1 MKFSEEQTEAIRVR
15 NNCVVTAG
23 AGSGKTAV
31 LSERFLSL
39 LLDERNPA
47 KVDEILTLTFTKKAA
62 GEMKERIYRKIIE
75 KSKEENLSE
84 NGQMRLAEARSRF
97 ERATVTTIDAFC
109 NEVMGNA
116 LPLLGVPGLFTI
128 DPDAVA
134 RIRREEALHCLSEG
148 DVDPV
153 LFRLVRTVGYDTL
166 VDRLFC
172 AIGKQ
177 FSIFEP
183 PRVEE
188 RIRLQLRVTE
198 QELELLLES
207 LEEQCE
213 KYLED
218 PDESIKALQKLTD
231 DVRTVV
237 SGWENGNR
245 ETILSTLSGFSFS
258 GTGGKSNDKR
268 DFCKDR
274 LKRIK
279 ETAVKGA
286 EMLKYIRDGDHQIAV
301 ARLLDRY
308 AAAMRTAQ
316 IRNSVLDYRDV
327 ASGALRALKEDKA
340 LRARYKKKFRYIMV
354 DEFQDNNL
362 MQKELFYLLAEKADC
377 CGDGV
382 PAAVDLEPDK
392 LFFVGDEKQSIYLFR
407 GADVSVFRKLQNEQT
422 VLELTKN
429 YRSEPDLIRFFNR
442 FFPNRVMPVDA
453 AAAVDHEAV
462 FKELGYRDAEN
473 DRCEIELTCID
484 SELNASD
491 RSYLSARESEFA
503 YIAEWIRRK
512 IDDASF
518 LIDDNGRKRR
528 VHYSDFL
535 VLSRTSSEQKTME
548 RIFRERGIPY
558 ASEKKLTLFSESIA
572 VDFLQMVKAAVYP
585 NDRVAYLSFLR
596 SPLVSVPVSALSAL
610 LEDRPCSDPAVAE
623 AEEKLERVRS
633 LFPAGSLTDLF
644 RLFWYD
650 FGYRYFVI
658 KKKRN
663 RHYEEFAEYLLSY
676 LNRKE
681 EEGCSVID
689 LITELSHGGRDDNLF
704 SFSETSD
711 AVSIM
716 TIHKSKGLEAPVVIL
731 SQIDKAAGG
740 DRGAAVYRQ
749 YRRRIS
755 LRSQQIFEEG
765 GFQTESQQ
773 CEWLEFDIPPEDFYF
788 RKGKEKSAK
797 IDSIDKELAAAESK
811 RLLYVALTRAESHLL
826 ITGKRS
832 SRSET
837 DSFWQYFSPLLS
849 EEAELSDGRGFTLK
863 AGYRPCLE
871 TETYRKMRD
880 PELFTADAV
889 EKALETLQKRPDTPP
904 DFSGLF
910 RKNERT
916 ASGRETAAAGD
927 AAAGMPLPATEA
939 DAFLEESSTFSL
951 FGTLCH
957 NVLEK
962 ALTAKD
968 FDLTQTDIASMI
980 DGRLSP
986 RSEIIENVV
995 RRLVGRFLSSPFFR
1009 EHRDGELLTEK
1020 EFLLRREEGGRTVF
1034 VSCRADLIIKHP
1046 DKVIVVDFKTDRV
1059 KIPGFYDSQLSLYA
1073 EAAESI
1079 FGLPAE
1085 IKLVYLRERI
1095 C

>member
-1 MKFSEEQTEAIRVR
+1 MNFSEEQAQAIRIR
-15 NNCVVTAG
+15 KNCVVTAG

-39 LLDERNPA
+39 LLDEKNPA
-47 KVDEILTLTFTKKAA
+47 KIEEILTLTFTKKAA

-75 KSKEENLSE
+75 KSKDITLSAD
-84 NGQMRLAEARSRF
+84 QKTRLAEARSHF

-109 NEVMGNA
+109 NEVVGNA
-116 LPLLGVPGLFTI
+116 LPLLGVPGLFSV
-128 DPDAVA
+128 DPEAVS
-134 RIRREEALHCLSEG
+134 RIRREEALHCMAETG
-148 DVDPV
+148 VDPV
-153 LFRLVRTVGYDTL
+153 VFRLIRTVGYETL

-172 AIGKQ
+172 AIGEQ

-183 PRVEE
+183 PRLEE

-198 QELELLLES
+198 RELDNLMQS

-218 PDESIKALQKLTD
+218 PDESIKTLRKLTEE
-231 DVRTVV
+231 VRRVV
-237 SGWENGNR
+237 SEWETGDR
-245 ETILSTLSGFSFS
+245 ETILSTLSGFSFT

-268 DFCKDR
+268 DFCKAR
-274 LKRIK
+274 LKEIK
-279 ETAVKGA
+279 ETAAKGA
-286 EMLKYIRDGDHQIAV
+286 QMLKYLRGGDDQTAV

-316 IRNSVLDYRDV
+316 IKNSVLDYRDV

-340 LRARYKKKFRYIMV
+340 LRTRYKKKFRYIMV

-362 MQKELFYLLAEKADC
+362 MQKELFYLLAEKADRC
-377 CGDGV
+377 ADGV
-382 PAAVDLEPDK
+382 PAAADLESDK

-407 GADVSVFRKLQNEQT
+407 GADVSVFRKLQKEQT

-453 AAAVDHEAV
+453 AAAADHEAV
-462 FKELGYRDAEN
+462 FKELGYREAQN

-484 SELNASD
+484 PELNASD
-491 RSYLSARESEFA
+491 RTYLAERESEFA
-503 YIAEWIRRK
+503 YIAEWIRQK
-512 IDDASF
+512 TGDSSF
-518 LIDDNGRKRR
+518 LIDDNGKKRR
-528 VHYSDFL
+528 ARYCDFL

-548 RIFRERGIPY
+548 RIFRECGIPY
-558 ASEKKLTLFSESIA
+558 VSEKKLTLFSESIA
-572 VDFLQMVKAAVYP
+572 VDFLQMLKAAVYP

-596 SPLVSVPVSALSAL
+596 SPLVSVSVSTLTAL
-610 LEDRPCSDPAVAE
+610 LGGRPCSDPSVAA
-623 AEEKLERVRS
+623 AEEKLKRVRS
-633 LFPAGSLTDLF
+633 LFSEGSLTELF

-663 RHYEEFAEYLLSY
+663 RHYEEFAEFLLSY

-681 EEGCSVID
+681 EAGCSVID
-689 LITELSHGGRDDNLF
+689 LITELSHGGKDDNLF

-755 LRSQQIFEEG
+755 PNSQMLLEAG
-765 GFQTESQQ
+765 GFPADNPQ
-773 CEWLEFDIPPEDFYF
+773 CEWLEFIIPPEDFYF
-788 RKGKEKSAK
+788 CKGKEKSAK
-797 IDSIDKELAAAESK
+797 IDSVEKELAAAESK

-826 ITGKRS
+826 ITGKRGGKS
-832 SRSET
+832 GI
-837 DSFWQYFSPLLS
+837 DSFLQYFEPLLS
-849 EEAELSDGRGFTLK
+849 QEAELAHSDGFTLK
-863 AGYRPCLE
+863 AVCRPCLE
-871 TETYRKMRD
+871 TESYRKMRD
-880 PELFTADAV
+880 PDLFAADAV
-889 EKALETLQKRPDTPP
+889 EKALETLKERPDSQP
-904 DFSGLF
+904 DFSEF
-910 RKNERT
+910 FWKNERT
-916 ASGRETAAAGD
+916 ASGRESEAAGD
-927 AAAGMPLPATEA
+927 VEGMRLPATEA
-939 DAFLEESSTFSL
+939 DDFLEQSGTFSV

-962 ALTAKD
+962 ALTAND

-986 RSEIIENVV
+986 RSELIEKVV
-995 RRLVGRFLSSPFFR
+995 RRLVSGFLSSPFFR
-1009 EHRDGELLTEK
+1009 EHRGGELLTEK
-1020 EFLLRREEGGRTVF
+1020 EFLLRRNEGGRTVF
-1034 VSCRADLIIKHP
+1034 VSCRADLIIRHP
-1046 DKVIVVDFKTDRV
+1046 DKIFVVDFKTDRV

-1073 EAAESI
+1073 EAAEAI
-1079 FGLPAE
+1079 YGLPVETKA
-1085 IKLVYLRERI
+1085 VYLREI
-1095 C
+1095 